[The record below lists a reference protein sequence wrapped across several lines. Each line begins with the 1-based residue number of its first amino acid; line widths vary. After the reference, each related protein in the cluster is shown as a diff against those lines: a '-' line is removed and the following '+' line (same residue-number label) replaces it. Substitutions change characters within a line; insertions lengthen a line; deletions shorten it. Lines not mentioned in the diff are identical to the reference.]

1 MIIGVPGEIK
11 KDEYRV
17 AMAPAGAH
25 ELKAR
30 GHRVRVQAGAGVG
43 SGISDAEYRRAG
55 AEIVQSA
62 AQIFKT
68 ADMIVKVK
76 EPQPS
81 ECRMLRR
88 GQLVFTYFHL
98 AADKALTLA
107 LMKSG
112 ATAIAYETIEPESG
126 GLPLL
131 TPMSEVAGRMAI
143 QEGAKYLERP
153 MSGRGVLL
161 AGVPGVEPAD
171 VLILGGG
178 IVGANAA
185 RIAAGMGARV
195 TVLDVNLDRMR
206 YLDDVLPPNVR
217 MLMSDS
223 HSVAACIRTAD
234 LVIGAVLIAGA
245 RTPVLVRRKHLK
257 TMKPRAV
264 MVDVAIDQGGCF
276 ETSRPTT
283 HSEPVYLVNDIVHY
297 CVANMPG
304 AVSRTSTYALTNVT
318 LPYAVQ
324 IADKGIEAAAQEDIA
339 IRRGVNVIG
348 GKLVCRAVAEA
359 FGLPCDT
366 F

>member
-1 MIIGVPGEIK
+1 MIIGVPKEIK

-17 AMAPAGAH
+17 AMAPAGVNR
-25 ELKAR
+25 LKAH
-30 GHRVRVQAGAGVG
+30 GHRVRMQSGAGVG

-98 AADKALTLA
+98 AADKELTLA

-143 QEGAKYLERP
+143 QEGAKFLERP

-161 AGVPGVEPAD
+161 AGVPGVESAD

-206 YLDDVLPPNVR
+206 YLDNVLPPNVR
-217 MLMSDS
+217 TLMSDS

-276 ETSRPTT
+276 ETSRATT
-283 HSEPVYLVNDIVHY
+283 HSAPVYLVDDIVHY

-324 IADKGIEAAAQEDIA
+324 IADKGIEAAAQDDIA
-339 IRRGVNVIG
+339 IRRGINVIG
-348 GKLVCRAVAEA
+348 GKLVFRAVAEA

>member
-1 MIIGVPGEIK
+1 MIIGVPKEIK
-11 KDEYRV
+11 TDEYRV
-17 AMAPAGAH
+17 AMTPAGVTR
-25 ELKAR
+25 LKSH
-30 GHRVRVQAGAGVG
+30 GHRIRVEAGAGVG
-43 SGISDAEYRRAG
+43 SGITDAEYRRSG

-98 AADKALTLA
+98 AADKPLTQALL
-107 LMKSG
+107 KSG
-112 ATAIAYETIEPESG
+112 ATAIAYETIEPKSG

-131 TPMSEVAGRMAI
+131 MPMSEVAGRMAI

-161 AGVPGVEPAD
+161 AGVPGVESAD

-178 IVGANAA
+178 VVGANAA

-195 TVLDVNLDRMR
+195 TILDVNLDRMR

-217 MLMSDS
+217 TLMSDS
-223 HSVAACIRTAD
+223 DTVNACIRTAD

-276 ETSRPTT
+276 ETSRATT
-283 HSEPVYLVNDIVHY
+283 HTEPVYLVDDIVHY

-304 AVSRTSTYALTNVT
+304 AVSRTSTFALTNVT
-318 LPYAVQ
+318 IPYAVQ
-324 IADKGIEAAAQEDIA
+324 IADKGIEAAAQDDIA

-359 FGLPCDT
+359 FGLPCET

>member
-1 MIIGVPGEIK
+1 MIIGVPKEIK

-17 AMAPAGAH
+17 AMAPAGVH
-25 ELKAR
+25 RLKAQ
-30 GHRVRVQAGAGVG
+30 GHRVRVQAGGGVG

-55 AEIVQSA
+55 AEIVRSA
-62 AQIFKT
+62 GEIFKT
-68 ADMIVKVK
+68 ADLIVKVK

-81 ECRMLRR
+81 ECRLLRR

-98 AADKALTLA
+98 AADKPLTLA

-161 AGVPGVEPAD
+161 AGVPGVEPAE

-217 MLMSDS
+217 TLMSDS
-223 HSVAACIRTAD
+223 HSVNACIRTAD

-283 HSEPVYLVNDIVHY
+283 HSEPVYLVDDIVHY

-318 LPYAVQ
+318 LPYVVQ
-324 IADKGIEAAAQEDIA
+324 IADRGIEAAAQEDIA

>member
-1 MIIGVPGEIK
+1 MIIGVPKEIK

-17 AMAPAGAH
+17 AMTPAGVH
-25 ELKAR
+25 RLKAH
-30 GHRVRVQAGAGVG
+30 GHPVRVQAGAGVG
-43 SGISDAEYRRAG
+43 SGIPDAEYRRSG

-68 ADMIVKVK
+68 AEMIVKVK

-81 ECRMLRR
+81 ECRLLRR

-98 AADKALTLA
+98 AADKNLTLA

-143 QEGAKYLERP
+143 QEGAKFLERP

-217 MLMSDS
+217 TLMSDS

-234 LVIGAVLIAGA
+234 LIIGAVLIAGA
-245 RTPVLVRRKHLK
+245 RTPVLVRRKHLN

-283 HSEPVYLVNDIVHY
+283 HSKPVYLVDDIVHY

-318 LPYAVQ
+318 LPYAAQ

-339 IRRGVNVIG
+339 IRRGINVIG

>member
-1 MIIGVPGEIK
+1 MIIGVPKEIK

-17 AMAPAGAH
+17 AMAPAGVH
-25 ELKAR
+25 QLKAH
-30 GHRVRVQAGAGVG
+30 GHRVRVEAGAGVG
-43 SGISDAEYRRAG
+43 SGISDVEYRRAG
-55 AEIVQSA
+55 AEIVHSA
-62 AQIFKT
+62 AQIFKS

-81 ECRMLRR
+81 ECRLLRP

-98 AADKALTLA
+98 AADKELTLR

-112 ATAIAYETIEPESG
+112 ATAVAYETIEPESG

-161 AGVPGVEPAD
+161 AGVPGVEPAE

-178 IVGANAA
+178 VVGANAA

-195 TVLDVNLDRMR
+195 TVLEVNLDRMR

-217 MLMSDS
+217 TLMSDS

-245 RTPVLVRRKHLK
+245 RTPVLVRRKHLD

-283 HSEPVYLVNDIVHY
+283 HSDPVYLVDDIVHY

-324 IADKGIEAAAQEDIA
+324 IADKGLEQAARDDIA

-359 FGLPCDT
+359 FRLPCDI